1 MTLGLGGPLAAFQMG
16 QTAGEASSPV
26 SGLGEAIRNILD
38 TARKGGLLQTQSAA
52 QSAGANQNAIASEQ
66 RAAAAGELGT
76 RTIFAGADGQREYVT
91 HQASEDVKA
100 LPVPQ
105 SNVWD
110 DLEKFRIAQEKAARE
125 KAAQENSATGVNT
138 TTTGQTNDVVPF
150 NSMAELEE
158 AESYLP
164 PGTRFSVNTPQGI
177 RTGTIQ

>member
-76 RTIFAGADGQREYVT
+76 RTIFAGADGKREYVD
-91 HQASEDVKA
+91 HKASEDVKA

-110 DLEKFRIAQEKAARE
+110 DLEKYRIAQENRDK
-125 KAAQENSATGVNT
+125 GVNT

-150 NSMAELEE
+150 NSMAELEA
-158 AESYLP
+158 AESSLP